1 MARIALIGLPGS
13 GKSTVGPLLGAALEC
28 SAFDTDGLLESH
40 SGWSPSRWISEL
52 GWSTFRSAESVVLS
66 SIHRQYSQIPMILS
80 CGGGIAELEENR
92 TLLESWKCIWLDASD
107 DVLIARTRGTDRP
120 VLEGLSPEDLMIQL
134 REQRVEKYRS
144 LAGTPIDT
152 SLRSPED
159 VVLEIIDRM
168 ESE

>member
-1 MARIALIGLPGS
+1 
-13 GKSTVGPLLGAALEC
+13 
-28 SAFDTDGLLESH
+28 
-40 SGWSPSRWISEL
+40 
-52 GWSTFRSAESVVLS
+52 
-66 SIHRQYSQIPMILS
+66 MILS

-92 TLLESWKCIWLDASD
+92 TLLESWKCIWLDAAD

-120 VLEGLSPEDLMIQL
+120 VLEGLSPEDLMIHL